1 MLEGG
6 GKKEGNV
13 RGNEGE
19 ESKGGKIERKGREER
34 FLQDKK
40 NERSVGGRGTNK
52 SRYRGR

>member
-40 NERSVGGRGTNK
+40 NERSVGGRGANK